1 MTLRRVAHI
10 PVSVSESQPPGRPL
24 ETLEDVAKG
33 LAPRV
38 RETLDAAEEQID
50 GFLSSVMGESFEE
63 RMARVDLHL
72 GAGGVDAFG
81 LDPKWAKYGFF
92 AAAVLYRHYFRCEVT
107 GIENAPRG
115 RVLFIGNH
123 SGQVPIDAAMIGT
136 ALFLE
141 ADPPR
146 LIRSM
151 VEKWTQTLPFVSTFF
166 SRVGQVVGV
175 PENARR
181 LLESDQALM
190 VFPEGAAGISKT
202 YDRAYQLTDFG
213 LGFMRLAIE
222 TKTPIVPVAVVGAEE
237 QYISIGNL
245 SGLAKLVGIPALPL
259 IPQLFIPGGQLPLP
273 TKYRIA
279 FGAPMFFDGDPDDDD
294 AVLEEKV
301 WSVKTTIQQMLHEG
315 LAKRK
320 GIFF

>member
-1 MTLRRVAHI
+1 M
-10 PVSVSESQPPGRPL
+10 SESLPPGRPL

-72 GAGGVDAFG
+72 GEGGVDAFG

-115 RVLFIGNH
+115 RVLFIANH

-181 LLESDQALM
+181 LLESDQALL

-202 YDRAYQLTDFG
+202 YDRAYQLADFG

-222 TKTPIVPVAVVGAEE
+222 TKTPIVPVSVVGAEE

-245 SGLAKLVGIPALPL
+245 SGLAKVLGMPALPL
-259 IPQLFIPGGQLPLP
+259 IPQLFVPGGQLPLP

-279 FGAPMFFDGDPDDDD
+279 FGAPMHFDGDPDDDD

>member
-1 MTLRRVAHI
+1 MTPRPTGLNALD
-10 PVSVSESQPPGRPL
+10 VSELLPQARPL
-24 ETLEDVAKG
+24 ETLEDVARDLTPK
-33 LAPRV
+33 V
-38 RETLDAAEEQID
+38 RETLDAMEEKID
-50 GFLSSVMGESFEE
+50 AFLTSVMGESFEE
-63 RMARVDLHL
+63 RIKRIDLHL

-81 LDPKWAKYGFF
+81 LDPKWAKYGFGF
-92 AAAVLYRHYFRCEVT
+92 GALLYRHYFRCEVT
-107 GIENAPRG
+107 GIENAPAG

-123 SGQVPIDAAMIGT
+123 SGQIPLDAAMVGT

-141 ADPPR
+141 GQPPR
-146 LIRSM
+146 VIRSM

-181 LLESDQALM
+181 LLESEEALM

-245 SGLAKLVGIPALPL
+245 TSIAKILGLPALPL
-259 IPQLFIPGGQLPLP
+259 IPQLFFPGGQLPLP

-279 FGAPMFFDGDPDDDD
+279 FGAPMHFDGDPDDDD

-301 WSVKTTIQQMLHEG
+301 WTVKTTIQQMVNDG

>member
-1 MTLRRVAHI
+1 M
-10 PVSVSESQPPGRPL
+10 SELLPQARPL
-24 ETLEDVAKG
+24 ETLEDVARDLTPK
-33 LAPRV
+33 V
-38 RETLDAAEEQID
+38 RETLDAMEERID
-50 GFLSSVMGESFEE
+50 AFLTSVMGESFEE
-63 RMARVDLHL
+63 RMKRIDLHL

-81 LDPKWAKYGFF
+81 MDPKWVKYGYF

-107 GIENAPRG
+107 GLENAPAG

-123 SGQVPIDAAMIGT
+123 SGQIPIDAAMIGS

-141 ADPPR
+141 GNPPR
-146 LIRSM
+146 VIRSM
-151 VEKWTQTLPFVSTFF
+151 IEKWTQTLPFVSTFF
-166 SRVGQVVGV
+166 CRVGQVVGV

-181 LLESDQALM
+181 LLESDEALM

-202 YDRAYQLTDFG
+202 YDRAYQLSDFG

-245 SGLAKLVGIPALPL
+245 SSLAKLLGIPALPL

-294 AVLEEKV
+294 SVLEEKV
-301 WSVKTTIQQMLHEG
+301 WTVKTTIQQMVNDG
-315 LAKRK
+315 LSKRK